1 MFIRM
6 KHRSHPTSTCLTAT
20 APGAPTVP
28 RGVHSCNNIGK
39 LFIITMFIFLTHMT
53 YISAKHINIKL
64 SLASSL
70 IMKLTTTASVAT
82 FRCSLCVGTD
92 GGASTTFGYVAA
104 SCFVP

>member
-28 RGVHSCNNIGK
+28 RGVHSCNSIGK
-39 LFIITMFIFLTHMT
+39 LFIITIFCYCLNS
-53 YISAKHINIKL
+53 YDLSAKHINVKL
-64 SLASSL
+64 SLALSL
-70 IMKLTTTASVAT
+70 NMKLTTTASVAT
-82 FRCSLCVGTD
+82 FRCCLCAGTD

-104 SCFVP
+104 S